1 MKKIK
6 YILYGL
12 IIIAL
17 TIILIGFIVRYPSYT
32 IQTTGKLYII
42 KKKWRCNR
50 FDLHS
55 GKELATVA
63 INIESHGAA
72 KVVGQDKI
80 AIANYNT
87 TKDRDISIC
96 ILNTK
101 QYSWK
106 TIAKENALGLDGVI
120 ALPQSNR
127 IAVMSSINNTF

>member
-1 MKKIK
+1 MKIK

-42 KKKWRCNR
+42 KKSE
-50 FDLHS
+50 DVTVLIYIAE
-55 GKELATVA
+55 ELATVA

-87 TKDRDISIC
+87 TKDTLAFAFSTQ
-96 ILNTK
+96 N
-101 QYSWK
+101 QYS
-106 TIAKENALGLDGVI
+106 
-120 ALPQSNR
+120 
-127 IAVMSSINNTF
+127 